1 MLEEVLA
8 FYFLYNLDEDGDAD
22 LYPGHLSLGDWSGSQ
37 ELCEAEPVVGFRRKR
52 QTVVFSICSGNK
64 EEVKK
69 IRCQL

>member
-1 MLEEVLA
+1 MVMQL
-8 FYFLYNLDEDGDAD
+8 
-22 LYPGHLSLGDWSGSQ
+22 LYPGLLTLGDWSGSQ

-52 QTVVFSICSGNK
+52 QTVVFSVCSGNK